1 MPTRGIKKAIKNSK
15 KPKKKPS
22 AKQLQ
27 RGKKAWLKKNKVK
40 KK

>member
-1 MPTRGIKKAIKNSK
+1 MAGIKKAIKKSK

-22 AKQLQ
+22 KSTLE
-27 RGKKAWLKKNKVK
+27 RGKKAWMKKNKVK